1 VGQPIFLCFP
11 RDWKDIRLIEFEH
24 TLFMLLLLVGL
35 FSAIPFNGKGTLLLI
50 FGGVLLAML
59 PPFLHVELP
68 WDLILVAVLPLL
80 FWQNARFWLHTR
92 WRLSAGELLLWIG
105 TVLSL
110 SLLLLLARYPDL
122 PATLFLAV
130 ISASILWRAFEAQKP
145 YSYVSQIG
153 PLTLVFL
160 LTEVAPAVETPN
172 RYLGG
177 LFSGAAAGIIVALIA
192 IAISRR
198 LLPAWRGR
206 VALFQV
212 YLAYL
217 LADFL
222 QASAIVAALISITVF
237 SEGSLRRGLIS
248 GEVGLPAPLNHWPI
262 FIAALFLFAILGWQA
277 HQPLTAGLV
286 FEAGT
291 GLVVGS
297 IAAWVGK
304 QLHIA
309 GLQDTAKNFRAV
321 LRVGLFLFAALILW
335 PRSTLSQ
342 PVILVV
348 ALGIAIIANV
358 LSLSLISA
366 TKSL

>member
-1 VGQPIFLCFP
+1 MGRLIILCFP

-35 FSAIPFNGKGTLLLI
+35 FSASPLNGKVTLLLI

-59 PPFLHVELP
+59 PPFPHVELP
-68 WDLILVAVLPLL
+68 WDLILVVILPLL

-92 WRLSAGELLLWIG
+92 WRLSPGELVLWIG

-110 SLLLLLARYPDL
+110 SLLLLLARYLAL
-122 PATLFLAV
+122 PAALFLGV

-160 LTEVAPAVETPN
+160 LTEVAPAVETPD

-177 LFSGAAAGIIVALIA
+177 LFSGAAAGILVALIA
-192 IAISRR
+192 MAISRR
-198 LLPAWRGR
+198 LLPAWRGW
-206 VALFQV
+206 VALIQV

-222 QASAIVAALISITVF
+222 QASAIVAALISMAVF

-248 GEVGLPAPLNHWPI
+248 GEVGLPAPLNYWPI
-262 FIAALFLFAILGWQA
+262 YIAALFLFAILGWQA

-286 FEAGT
+286 FEAGA

-297 IAAWVGK
+297 MAAWLGN

-309 GLQDTAKNFRAV
+309 GLQDAAKNFRAV
-321 LRVGLFLFAALILW
+321 LRVGLFLFAALLLW

-342 PVILVV
+342 PVVLVV
-348 ALGIAIIANV
+348 ALGIAIIASV
-358 LSLSLISA
+358 LSRILISA